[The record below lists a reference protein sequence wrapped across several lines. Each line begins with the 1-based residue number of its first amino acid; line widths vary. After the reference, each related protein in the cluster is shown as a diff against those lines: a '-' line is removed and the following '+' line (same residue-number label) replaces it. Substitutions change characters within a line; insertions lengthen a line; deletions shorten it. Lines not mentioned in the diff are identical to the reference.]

1 MMVSLA
7 PLSVEKVIL
16 SIERLEFCHFQI
28 CRLHIFLCFLG
39 KSNVPC
45 VGISFGVERLY
56 TLLKRKKEAS
66 SIRTTA
72 TQVFVMSGQKNMLK
86 HRAAILNDLWEAGIP
101 AETSYKV
108 RVTLVFLFLHI
119 FQPNPKLL
127 NDLQSCESRNI
138 PWGIVF
144 GEREIEEGIVLLRSI
159 TSREE
164 EKVTRSDLVKVLK
177 EKLAV

>member
-1 MMVSLA
+1 MPFFHVFS
-7 PLSVEKVIL
+7 
-16 SIERLEFCHFQI
+16 
-28 CRLHIFLCFLG
+28 G

-108 RVTLVFLFLHI
+108 QIDAFFCFFTFILI
-119 FQPNPKLL
+119 KPNPKLL

-164 EKVTRSDLVKVLK
+164 EKVARSDLVKVLK